1 MLEKNLTN
9 LIILFFAFLIFVA
22 IDTSLFNFQDWTM
35 TIIAWLILIS
45 TMNNILVTL
54 KHPFCSG

>member
-1 MLEKNLTN
+1 MANILAT
-9 LIILFFAFLIFVA
+9 LIILFFAYLFFLA

-45 TMNNILVTL
+45 FTNNILAWITDPL
-54 KHPFCSG
+54 M